1 MLMSSV
7 DRSVSDVL
15 KDIFRDLH
23 EIARSEIRLAKAQL
37 SEELRKAQT
46 ASVLVGIGALSGV
59 LSAFFVLLMI
69 VYALSRVMPDWASAL
84 VVAIALAIFAGVMLG
99 MGLGRFKTRRS
110 TEGSIV
116 SLEEIAKWTTEPTK

>member
-1 MLMSSV
+1 MSSV

-59 LSAFFVLLMI
+59 LSAFFALLMI
-69 VYALSRVMPDWASAL
+69 VYALRRVMPDWASAL

-99 MGLGRFKTRRS
+99 RGLGRFKTRRS

>member
-1 MLMSSV
+1 MSSV

-15 KDIFRDLH
+15 GDIFRDLH
-23 EIARSEIRLAKAQL
+23 EIVRYEIRLAKAQL

-59 LSAFFVLLMI
+59 FSAFFTLLLI
-69 VYALSRVMPDWASAL
+69 VYALSRVMPNWASAL

-99 MGLGRFKTRRS
+99 MGLGRFKTKRS

-116 SLEEIAKWTTEPTK
+116 GLEENAKWTKEPTK